1 MQSTKHSVWNTANIR
16 QTLITFIP
24 SFWKLELPEN
34 RKFPRA
40 VKRKQKEEGHPHSK
54 ILRYGVPSSTVERR
68 GKRSSR
74 ASGVGQHLQRTSRQ
88 NRKRTPTPHPVYLH
102 QIKTCC
108 TEEIG
113 LGLNACQ
120 PSQRLSDKARSQ
132 IRISDDF

>member
-1 MQSTKHSVWNTANIR
+1 MQSTKHSVWNIANIQR
-16 QTLITFIP
+16 TLTTFIP

-40 VKRKQKEEGHPHSK
+40 VKRKQKEEGHSHSK
-54 ILRYGVPSSTVERR
+54 ILRYGVPSNTVKKR

-74 ASGVGQHLQRTSRQ
+74 ASGVGQHLQRTSGQ
-88 NRKRTPTPHPVYLH
+88 NRKRTPPPHLYLH

-108 TEEIG
+108 IEETG

-132 IRISDDF
+132 IIILDDF

>member
-1 MQSTKHSVWNTANIR
+1 MQSTKHSVWNIANIR

-40 VKRKQKEEGHPHSK
+40 VKRKQKEEGHPHIK

-68 GKRSSR
+68 EKRSSR